1 MLKVDLFCVC
11 CPSQYWLTFCCP
23 SWDSWDF
30 VALHREEMNFFCT
43 QAFLVANT
51 CDHKNTYFL
60 IVATFEWS
68 HFSWDS
74 IGLLA
79 DFFAWL

>member
-1 MLKVDLFCVC
+1 
-11 CPSQYWLTFCCP
+11 
-23 SWDSWDF
+23 
-30 VALHREEMNFFCT
+30 MNFFCT
-43 QAFLVANT
+43 QAFLAVNT

-74 IGLLA
+74 TGLLA
-79 DFFAWL
+79 GFFALFELQGQPANKSSE

>member
-1 MLKVDLFCVC
+1 MWVVQVC
-11 CPSQYWLTFCCP
+11 IGLP
-23 SWDSWDF
+23 F
-30 VALHREEMNFFCT
+30 VALLGMEEMNFFCT
-43 QAFLVANT
+43 QAFLAVNT
-51 CDHKNTYFL
+51 CDHKSTYFL

-79 DFFAWL
+79 DFFDWL